1 MGEPAVMH
9 HRMVSGC
16 REAVEVPPE
25 CWEVGLGNP
34 GYDCSGFIIAITS
47 RVLGISLSDWPRN
60 ERHVRDWWSAE
71 STIFDQ
77 HSLSEE
83 MVREVQQG
91 DILVSRRVYETG
103 EGTIIMPGHVSIVTK
118 KATTDSLP
126 HILSANTL
134 LQISIQ
140 EVIERPMV
148 QLAPIMGSL
157 TLKEDNFPGSIP
169 DHADAQPD
177 LRAVHGLRKSVS

>member
-1 MGEPAVMH
+1 MH

-16 REAVEVPPE
+16 REAARVPPE

-34 GYDCSGFIIAITS
+34 GYDCSGFIIAIAS
-47 RVLGISLSDWPRN
+47 RVLGIPVDDWPRN
-60 ERHVRDWWSAE
+60 ERHVRDWWSTE
-71 STIFDQ
+71 STVFNQ
-77 HSLSEE
+77 RPLSEE
-83 MVREVQQG
+83 KVRQVQQG
-91 DILVSRRVYETG
+91 DILVSKRVYETD
-103 EGTIIMPGHVSIVTK
+103 EGTITMPGHVSIVTK
-118 KATTDSLP
+118 RATADTLP

-157 TLKEDNFPGSIP
+157 TLKRAILLGSPIL
-169 DHADAQPD
+169 DDAGAQPD
-177 LRAVHGLRKSVS
+177 SRAAHGLRKSVS